1 MNDIIQEFT
10 VPVEPQRRFKLVRFD
25 QIQLPT
31 DPAYL
36 VKGLIPREGLCVVWG
51 PPKCGVPR
59 ARS

>member
-1 MNDIIQEFT
+1 MNDIVQEFT

-36 VKGLIPREGLCVVWG
+36 VKGLVPRNGLVVVWG
-51 PPKCGVPR
+51 PPKCGK
-59 ARS
+59 SF